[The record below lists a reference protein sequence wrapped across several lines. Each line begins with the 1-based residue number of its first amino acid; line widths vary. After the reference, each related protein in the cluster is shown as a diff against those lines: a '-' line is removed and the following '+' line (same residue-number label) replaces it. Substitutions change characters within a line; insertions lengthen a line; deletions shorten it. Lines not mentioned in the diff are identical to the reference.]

1 MKLMKSALICCAL
14 LLAGTLSACEV
25 SDAPQQDGTLN
36 SREPA
41 VTEIVENNSGGDQAA
56 GQNGDATKPA
66 SDNGAGNAA
75 SAGDGQAAQQ
85 NNDAPA
91 QNASGNGQSAQ
102 ETPKQDTP
110 AAADNGDSYKVGSEP
125 ALSIG
130 VVHAKPGQKSVPV
143 TVKIH
148 NNPGFCAGGIR
159 VIYDPAITPQYDPD
173 SFQGVSDKGTAVSG
187 SMLTYCSVA
196 PENLIVAYGIL
207 GQENSSENGN
217 LFTCYFNIPE
227 NAASGKV
234 YKLQT
239 ELAELKNEN
248 GDNVNLKM
256 IGGEIR
262 ID

>member
-36 SREPA
+36 KQEPA
-41 VTEIVENNSGGDQAA
+41 VTEIVENNSGDGQAA
-56 GQNGDATKPA
+56 GQNGDAAKPA

-75 SAGDGQAAQQ
+75 SAGDGQAAQ

-91 QNASGNGQSAQ
+91 QNASGNGQAAQ

-110 AAADNGDSYKVGSEP
+110 AAADNGDSYEVGSEP

-207 GQENSSENGN
+207 GQENSAENGA

-234 YKLQT
+234 YQLQT

>member
-36 SREPA
+36 SRVSD
-41 VTEIVENNSGGDQAA
+41 VTQIIENNSGDGQAA
-56 GQNGDATKPA
+56 NQNSDAASPA
-66 SDNGAGNAA
+66 SDNGGSGNAA
-75 SAGDGQAAQQ
+75 SAQDSPAAQ

-110 AAADNGDSYKVGSEP
+110 AAADTGDSYKIGSEP
-125 ALSIG
+125 SLSIG
-130 VVHAKPGQKSVPV
+130 VVHAKAGQKSVPV
-143 TVKIH
+143 TVKIN

-159 VIYDPAITPQYDPD
+159 VIYDPAVTPQYDPD
-173 SFQGVSDKGTAVSG
+173 SFQGISDKGTAIIS
-187 SMLTYCSVA
+187 STLTYCSVA

-207 GQENSSENGN
+207 GQEDSSEDGN
-217 LFTCYFNIPE
+217 LFTCYFNMPE
-227 NAASGKV
+227 DAPSGKV

-239 ELAELKNEN
+239 ELAELKNAN
-248 GDNVNLKM
+248 GDSVNLKM

>member
-14 LLAGTLSACEV
+14 LIAGTLSACEV

-36 SREPA
+36 SREPV
-41 VTEIVENNSGGDQAA
+41 VTEIVENNNGGDQAA
-56 GQNGDATKPA
+56 GGNGDTAKPA

-75 SAGDGQAAQQ
+75 SAGDGQAAQ
-85 NNDAPA
+85 NNDAPS
-91 QNASGNGQSAQ
+91 QNASGNEQSAQ

-110 AAADNGDSYKVGSEP
+110 AAADDGDSYAVGSEP

-130 VVHAKPGQKSVPV
+130 VIHAKAGQKSVPV
-143 TVKIH
+143 TVKLH

-173 SFQGVSDKGTAVSG
+173 SFQGVSDKGPAVG
-187 SMLTYCSVA
+187 SALTYCSVA
-196 PENLIVAYGIL
+196 TENLIVAYGIL
-207 GQENSSENGN
+207 GQEDSHENGN
-217 LFTCYFNIPE
+217 LFTCYFDIPK
-227 NAASGKV
+227 NAASGRV
-234 YKLQT
+234 YKLKT
-239 ELAELKNEN
+239 ELADLKNEN
-248 GDNVNLKM
+248 GDTVSLKT